1 MADILITPGSGL
13 IVFYSG
19 DPLSSEGQLGRFET
33 TASGISW
40 VSEAGMKLSVDEL
53 NITSG
58 VTMPGLNEVTTITS
72 ADYVV
77 VEQSGVM
84 VKTSVTE
91 LIQDAGSI
99 TGVAANE
106 GLVINSGI
114 LGTTYNTTIGDSVT
128 NVTVGG
134 ATAGTAASVWKTK
147 SVVEVLDDIL
157 FPTLLASIATNKS
170 VSLGVS
176 GTSGTLEVGASYS
189 RTLTATFSQGTITN
203 GDGSAGP
210 SLVGAATQYTF
221 SGTGLGS
228 PVVQAGNVLSGLPL
242 NVVLGSNNWAV
253 TADHGAGSGAYYDNK
268 GNSLSNLD
276 GSRGAGSTSDS
287 TSSPTITGL
296 YPYFWGSSS
305 SSITASDVANEIQY
319 GSKTK
324 VVASSTGT
332 ITITFGAT
340 DAKYLWFAIPST
352 STSKTVW
359 YVSALNT
366 GSIGGNE
373 NLFGSE
379 SSQSVTSSD
388 GFWSGVSYKIYI
400 TNYATTTGSDSMQ
413 LRNS

>member
-19 DPLSSEGQLGRFET
+19 DPLSSEGQLGRFEIT
-33 TASGISW
+33 TSGLSWIS
-40 VSEAGMKLSVDEL
+40 EPGKGLTIDNL
-53 NITSG
+53 TIGSG
-58 VTMPGLNEVTTITS
+58 VTMPGLDEVTTITAS
-72 ADYVV
+72 DYVV
-77 VEQSGVM
+77 VEQSGTI
-84 VKTSVTE
+84 VKTLVSE
-91 LIQDAGSI
+91 LLSDAGSI
-99 TGVAANE
+99 TGVAPNA
-106 GLVINSGI
+106 GLSLSSG
-114 LGTTYNTTIGDSVT
+114 LLDTVYNTTIGDSVT
-128 NVTVGG
+128 NVSVGG
-134 ATAGTAASVWKTK
+134 AGAGTAASVWKTK
-147 SVVEVLDDIL
+147 SIVEVLDDIL
-157 FPTLLASIATNKS
+157 FPTLLASIASNKS
-170 VSLGVS
+170 VSLAVS

-189 RTLTATFSQGTITN
+189 RTLTATFSQGSITN
-203 GDGSAGP
+203 GDSTAGP

-221 SGTGLGS
+221 TGTGIS
-228 PVVQAGNVLSGLPL
+228 STAQAGNTLSIPSST
-242 NVVLGSNNWAV
+242 VVLGSNNWAV
-253 TADHGAGSGAYYDNK
+253 TVAHDAGTGAYYDNK
-268 GNSLSNLD
+268 GNALSNLD

-305 SSITASDVANEIQY
+305 SVLTASDVANEIQY